1 MMLKMEQSRRK
12 SYASVEKPI
21 IHLITLSRLAVDDR
35 RTNFTTITYFPLS
48 YSKGNSTS
56 REQF

>member
-35 RTNFTTITYFPLS
+35 RTNFTTYHLLPFELLE
-48 YSKGNSTS
+48 
-56 REQF
+56 RELNV